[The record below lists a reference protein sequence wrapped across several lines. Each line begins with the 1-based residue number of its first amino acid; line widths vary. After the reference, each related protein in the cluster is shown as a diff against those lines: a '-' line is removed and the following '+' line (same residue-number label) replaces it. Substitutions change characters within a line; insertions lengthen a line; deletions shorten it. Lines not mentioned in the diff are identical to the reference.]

1 MLFVNRFELLKISF
15 LCLMLCLKSML
26 FLGGKLIGDG
36 GEGSED
42 HSLIVGK
49 HMRIGVKGL
58 LDAFVPKVAADCHDR
73 HTFVDQ
79 K

>member
-1 MLFVNRFELLKISF
+1 
-15 LCLMLCLKSML
+15 ML

-36 GEGSED
+36 GEGAED
-42 HSLIVGK
+42 HSLIVGE
-49 HMRIGVKGL
+49 HMGIGVKGL